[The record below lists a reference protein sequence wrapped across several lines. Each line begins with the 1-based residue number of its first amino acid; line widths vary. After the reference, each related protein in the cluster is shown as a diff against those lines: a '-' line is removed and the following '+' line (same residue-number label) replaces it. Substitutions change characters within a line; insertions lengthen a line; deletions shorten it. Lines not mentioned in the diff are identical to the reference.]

1 MDDIKPIH
9 NAVHVCSL
17 NTSWLKRIAKQAVE
31 EADAGEKVTAYR
43 LMWLNVAMAFN
54 RQVQMQYILKNLGSK
69 GKSPKFR
76 AIRMGTFWHRWKR
89 EVLRGDWATLREC
102 VDMRVIQSD
111 LRDSSR
117 FFESQRI
124 ELAARAFQNSPF
136 LKNMP
141 ISDILTPRPV
151 DNVYA
156 FTTPGSNRPGYY
168 NQGYNYVESTALST
182 MSDVSDSETE
192 TQELD
197 PWDRPLE
204 EQFKEKAV
212 ERKFKNVNFTQDP
225 KARREENQE
234 EKEETTKSNIAPGTD
249 NPPENNQENSPEA
262 SKEREIVGEGEN
274 EKSNEKDAQGEQS
287 VPTVAKEATHKS
299 GNTSKFLIAG
309 GVLAIVLVLIFFFV
323 FNKGSVI
330 SAAEEVAESCEQ

>member
-1 MDDIKPIH
+1 MDEIKPIH

-76 AIRMGTFWHRWKR
+76 AIRMGTFWHKWKR
-89 EVLRGDWATLREC
+89 EVLRTDWATLREC

-151 DNVYA
+151 DNVFA

-212 ERKFKNVNFTQDP
+212 ERRFKNINFTEDP
-225 KARREENQE
+225 KAKREENPE
-234 EKEETTKSNIAPGTD
+234 EKEETTRSNIVPGTD
-249 NPPENNQENSPEA
+249 NPPENKKEKSPETR
-262 SKEREIVGEGEN
+262 EREVVAEEEKAPEKEHVE
-274 EKSNEKDAQGEQS
+274 EKS
-287 VPTVAKEATHKS
+287 VPVQPKEAPKAK
-299 GNTSKFLIAG
+299 GNAAKYLIAA
-309 GVLAIVLVLIFFFV
+309 GVVAIVLVLIFFFV
-323 FNKGSVI
+323 FQNGSASV
-330 SAAEEVAESCEQ
+330 AAKATDAAKTKK